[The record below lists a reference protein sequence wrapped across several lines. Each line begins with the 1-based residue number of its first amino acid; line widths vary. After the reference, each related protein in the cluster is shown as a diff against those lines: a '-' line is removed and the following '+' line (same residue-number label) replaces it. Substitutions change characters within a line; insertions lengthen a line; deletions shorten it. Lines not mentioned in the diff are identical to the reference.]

1 MILYIIRHGEPHYET
16 TGELTEK
23 GWQQAEAVGKRMAK
37 LGVNK
42 IFASPILRAQQTAEP
57 ACRMLG
63 LEKVTEEW
71 SHEIGDE
78 RLTPFPDGKMKSISF
93 VQNTYFRQNGNI
105 DLSFEDA
112 YKCDGINQSEM
123 KKAVDYIEK
132 NGNDFLERLGYKEEN
147 GVYRIIRPNDDKVA
161 LFCHAAFS
169 RAWVSVLLHIPLHIM
184 WAGFDYDFTGVTVIE
199 FQNNENGITAPKCLT
214 YADTSHLYA
223 EGIDSV
229 VNDISQM

>member
-1 MILYIIRHGEPHYET
+1 MILYIIRHGEPDYSV
-16 TGELTEK
+16 GALTEK
-23 GWQQAEAVGKRMAK
+23 GWAQAEAVGERMAK

-63 LEKVTEEW
+63 LEKQTEEW

-93 VQNTYFRQNGNI
+93 VQNTYFRHNGNL
-105 DLSFEDA
+105 DLPFDKA
-112 YKCDGINQSEM
+112 YECEGINQSEM

-147 GVYRIIRPNDDKVA
+147 GIYRIIRPNDDKVA

-184 WAGFDYDFTGVTVIE
+184 WAGFDYDYTGVTVIE
-199 FQNNENGITAPKCLT
+199 FENNENGVTAPKCLT
-214 YADTSHLYA
+214 YADTGHLYA
-223 EGIDSV
+223 AGIASS
-229 VNDISQM
+229 VNDVSQM